1 MVNYHH
7 HVLHVGR
14 LGHIIHVTHVDHLHI
29 IAQAQCYCFLSILY
43 NSGQMQLER
52 RKVKDYKLLCL
63 YKKKKNYTKQDLA
76 QRPVQCPCSSGS

>member
-29 IAQAQCYCFLSILY
+29 IAHAQCYCFLSILY

-52 RKVKDYKLLCL
+52 RKVKDYKCL
-63 YKKKKNYTKQDLA
+63 YKNYTKQDLA
-76 QRPVQCPCSSGS
+76 QRPVQCPCSSGR